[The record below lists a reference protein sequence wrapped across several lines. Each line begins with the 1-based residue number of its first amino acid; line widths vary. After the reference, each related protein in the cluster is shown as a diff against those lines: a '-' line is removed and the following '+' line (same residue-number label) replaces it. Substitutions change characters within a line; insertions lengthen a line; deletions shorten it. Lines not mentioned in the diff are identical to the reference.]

1 MRLWNR
7 RRCAACGASPSTLSS
22 RAIFRENRPPSGAS
36 AAFGGAA
43 DFACRT
49 DNSINPREGYIPMT
63 DFRLARRAAVRV
75 LVLSALAVAGVANA
89 APVSP
94 TRTTELFLGLFVNG
108 DLSKGREYND
118 AMRDYLHGKNAL
130 DLDAYEKTRTDLR
143 KQLADRLVNALPP
156 NVRARQEKPARDMMA
171 AFASTMSRSRCRVT
185 GETRAPNPGRDGQ
198 SIATVTYA
206 CDVANVGPGVKQV
219 EAAVQ
224 PAPGKSE
231 QQRRA
236 AFDTMFADMARAMN
250 DAPVDLPMTGS
261 IELFGSD
268 DTAWTSPYAG
278 DMYQAVA
285 DSIFK
290 SVRMP
295 RMERGDE

>member
-1 MRLWNR
+1 
-7 RRCAACGASPSTLSS
+7 
-22 RAIFRENRPPSGAS
+22 
-36 AAFGGAA
+36 
-43 DFACRT
+43 
-49 DNSINPREGYIPMT
+49 MT

-108 DLSKGREYND
+108 DLSQGREYND

-206 CDVANVGPGVKQV
+206 CDVANVGPGVKRV

-278 DMYQAVA
+278 DMYQAVS